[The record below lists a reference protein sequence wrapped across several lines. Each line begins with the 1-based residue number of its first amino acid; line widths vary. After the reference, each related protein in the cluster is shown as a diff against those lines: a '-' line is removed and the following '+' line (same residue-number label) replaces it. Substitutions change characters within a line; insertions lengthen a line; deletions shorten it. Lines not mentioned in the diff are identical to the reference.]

1 MKEKIASEFKNL
13 QAYICNELEKYD
25 GFGQFKQDTW
35 VRNEGGGGRTNTLS
49 NGKII
54 EKGGVAFSEVF
65 GDVTYEM
72 KKQLGTEG
80 DSFFATGVSIVL
92 HPHSP
97 HIPIIH
103 MNVRYFELDN
113 GNYWFGGGI
122 DLTPHYVIPKHAAL
136 FHKEL
141 KQLCDAYSPEFYQK
155 FKLWADDYFF
165 NTHRNETRGVGGV
178 FFDHIS
184 DKNSLLSK
192 DSLFEF
198 CLTLGRAFPR
208 IYNSQ
213 ILLGEGLEVKDEHQ
227 EWQRLRR
234 GRYVE
239 FNLVHDR
246 GTKFGL
252 VSGGRTESILLSM
265 PPVAN
270 WVYSY
275 QADKNSA
282 EEKTLNWLK
291 KDIDWISF
299 LD

>member
-1 MKEKIASEFKNL
+1 MKQKIASDFKSL
-13 QAYICNELEKYD
+13 QSFICSELEKYD
-25 GFGQFKQDTW
+25 GKGQFKQDEWT
-35 VRNEGGGGRTNTLS
+35 RKEGGGGRTNTIS

-65 GDVTYEM
+65 GNVTEDM

-80 DSFFATGVSIVL
+80 VSFFATGVSIVI

-113 GNYWFGGGI
+113 GTYWFGGGI
-122 DLTPHYVIPKHAAL
+122 DLTPHFIIPKNAGL
-136 FHKEL
+136 FHYEL
-141 KQLCDAYSPEFYQK
+141 KQICDQYHKSFYSK
-155 FKLWADDYFF
+155 FKVWADDYFF
-165 NTHRNETRGVGGV
+165 NIHRDETRGIGGI
-178 FFDHIS
+178 FFDHLS
-184 DKNSLLSK
+184 EENTTLSK
-192 DSLFEF
+192 DTIFEF
-198 CLTLGRAFPR
+198 CKDLGKAFPY
-208 IYNSQ
+208 IYNQQ
-213 ILLGEGLEVKDEHQ
+213 ILHGKNIKIEEKHL

-275 QADKNSA
+275 QADKDS
-282 EEKTLNWLK
+282 EEQQTLNWLK
-291 KDIDWISF
+291 KDIDWLSF
-299 LD
+299 KE

>member
-1 MKEKIASEFKNL
+1 MKERIAADFKEL
-13 QAYICNELEKYD
+13 QSYICSELEKYD
-25 GFGQFKQDTW
+25 GNGQFQQDIWT
-35 VRNEGGGGRTNTLS
+35 RKEGGGGMTNTIS

-65 GDVTYEM
+65 GEVTQEM
-72 KKQLGTEG
+72 KKQLGTQG

-97 HIPIIH
+97 HVPIIH

-122 DLTPHYVIPKHAAL
+122 DLTPHYVIPRHAAL
-136 FHKEL
+136 FHHDL
-141 KQLCDAYSPEFYQK
+141 KKICDNYNLEFYQK
-155 FKLWADDYFF
+155 FKGWADEYFF
-165 NTHRNETRGVGGV
+165 NTHRNETRGIGGI
-178 FFDHIS
+178 FFDHLSEENS
-184 DKNSLLSK
+184 DLTKE
-192 DSLFEF
+192 SLFEF
-198 CLTLGRAFPR
+198 CKDLGKAFPH
-208 IYNSQ
+208 IYQKQ
-213 ILLGEGLEVKDEHQ
+213 IDLAQNAEIHEKHR

-275 QADKNSA
+275 QAEENSD
-282 EEKTLNWLK
+282 EQLTLSWLK
-291 KDIDWISF
+291 KDVDWLSF
-299 LD
+299 IN

>member
-1 MKEKIASEFKNL
+1 MRDKISTEYKEL
-13 QAYICNELEKYD
+13 QSNICLELEKYD
-25 GFGQFKQDTW
+25 GIGQFKQDTW
-35 VRNEGGGGRTNTLS
+35 IREEGGGGRTNTIS
-49 NGKII
+49 NGRII

-65 GDVTYEM
+65 GVVTPEM
-72 KKQLGTEG
+72 KKQLGTQG

-92 HPHSP
+92 HPYSP
-97 HIPIIH
+97 HVPIIH

-113 GNYWFGGGI
+113 GTYWFGGGI
-122 DLTPHYVIPKHAAL
+122 DLTPHYVIPTQAAS
-136 FHKEL
+136 FHNEL
-141 KQLCDAYSPEFYQK
+141 KNICDKYNSDFYQK
-155 FKLWADDYFF
+155 FKSWADDYFF
-165 NTHRNETRGVGGV
+165 NGHRNETRGVGGI
-178 FFDHIS
+178 FFDHLS
-184 DKNSLLSK
+184 HENSGLTKESII
-192 DSLFEF
+192 EF
-198 CLTLGRAFPR
+198 CKDLGKAFPH
-208 IYNSQ
+208 IYQKQ
-213 ILLGEGLEVKDEHQ
+213 IVLGENTEVKDKHQ

-275 QADKNSA
+275 QAEKNSA
-282 EEKTLNWLK
+282 EEQTLNWLK
-291 KDIDWISF
+291 KDIDWLSY